1 MCAYSVFS
9 LSFLYGEPACS
20 HNFTLQIYRK
30 ASIIKIYFGKIIM
43 ITEKIS
49 KKCRF
54 IVECYRCRIA

>member
-1 MCAYSVFS
+1 MAYSS
-9 LSFLYGEPACS
+9 CPFLYGESVHS
-20 HNFTLQIYRK
+20 HNFTVQIYRK

-54 IVECYRCRIA
+54 IVECYCCRIA

>member
-1 MCAYSVFS
+1 MCAYGVFS
-9 LSFLYGEPACS
+9 LPFLYGEPACS
-20 HNFTLQIYRK
+20 HYFTVQIYRK

-43 ITEKIS
+43 ITEKNT

>member
-1 MCAYSVFS
+1 MCAYGVFF
-9 LSFLYGEPACS
+9 LSFLYGES
-20 HNFTLQIYRK
+20 VYSLNFTVQSYRK

-54 IVECYRCRIA
+54 IVECYCCRIA

>member
-1 MCAYSVFS
+1 MCAYGVFS
-9 LSFLYGEPACS
+9 LSFLYGES
-20 HNFTLQIYRK
+20 VYILNFTVQSYRK

-43 ITEKIS
+43 ITEKKS